1 MKTVFYHFK
10 KVFTHSCV
18 CFTLITLFLFLIGSA
33 SPTFGSAI
41 KVSSILSIY
50 LFSLLLALANL
61 LLILP
66 KIQIGWRVMLHYL
79 ASLAAFYGVFILI
92 AFKITATRSILVSI
106 LLFTILY
113 TPFMGMY
120 LFLFFSVIKKSKEQD
135 KSYKNI
141 YQ

>member
-1 MKTVFYHFK
+1 M
-10 KVFTHSCV
+10 
-18 CFTLITLFLFLIGSA
+18 
-33 SPTFGSAI
+33 
-41 KVSSILSIY
+41 SSILSIY

-113 TPFMGMY
+113 TLFMGMY